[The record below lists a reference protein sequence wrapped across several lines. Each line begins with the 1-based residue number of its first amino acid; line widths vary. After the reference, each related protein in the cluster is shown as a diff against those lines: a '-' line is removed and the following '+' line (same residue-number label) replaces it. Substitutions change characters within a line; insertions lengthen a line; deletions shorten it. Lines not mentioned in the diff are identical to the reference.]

1 MLNKGTVLTGR
12 YEIIERIGTG
22 GMADVYKALD
32 NKLNRYVAIKVLK
45 REFREDEQFVAKFRQ
60 EARAVAGLSHP
71 NIVSVYDVGSDDTV
85 QYIVLELVEGITLK
99 KYIEKKG
106 HLPFKEAVSIA
117 IQVANGMEAAHAHHI
132 VHRDIKPQNI
142 IISKEGKVK
151 VTDFGIAKATQSG
164 TTTVSTAQ
172 MGSVHYMSPEQA
184 RGGYSDERSDIYSFG
199 ITLFEMLTGDVPF
212 DGDTTVAVA
221 VHHIQDEIIPPS
233 EKMEGIP
240 VSLDKIVQKCTK
252 KKVDARYQNADEL
265 IADLKRALI
274 NPDTDFVTPLPGTT
288 TAGAEDVQAQTT
300 SKESSGN
307 EGDATTDIS
316 DHTGFV
322 EETEKRKNPR
332 LDRILKWVGIGIAAA
347 LALVITFFSIRY
359 AQTGSLFGTPAETEE
374 SVETVRVPDIIGKTK
389 DEAEATLKEA
399 GFIIDLTEWNKGG
412 SDIDEV
418 GEQDPVGGTMKE
430 KGSKVKVM
438 RAVPT
443 TAPEKSKKLPDL
455 VGKTE
460 DEAIKMINELKEDGY
475 ELDYNISY
483 EYNADIPFGNVISTS
498 PKAGESVKNGR
509 TINILISRGGE
520 RVEVPNLANMTL
532 SQVESAL
539 DGAGLKYTYSGSEW
553 GVVDTQKPV
562 AGTSVEIGS
571 TVEIVM
577 KERPTTTT
585 TTAAPTVTSDGN
597 SVSVP
602 IVVRIPL
609 ESAIEK
615 LESAGLSY
623 SIREVTDAEGTVGN
637 VVYQSPTAGSILE
650 KGSTVNITVKVEEP
664 ETTTTQESTAEAAES
679 DE

>member
-71 NIVSVYDVGSDDTV
+71 NIVSVYDVGSDDAV

-151 VTDFGIAKATQSG
+151 VTDFGIAKATQSS

-212 DGDTTVAVA
+212 DGDSTVAVA

-233 EKMEGIP
+233 QKMSGIP

-274 NPDTDFVTPLPGTT
+274 NPDTDFVTPLPGATQ
-288 TAGAEDVQAQTT
+288 AGAEEVQAQTT
-300 SKESSGN
+300 SKEQSGN

-322 EETEKRKNPR
+322 EETEKKKNPR
-332 LDRILKWVGIGIAAA
+332 FDRMLKWIGIGIAAA
-347 LALVITFFSIRY
+347 LALVIIFFSIRFFTTSPEN
-359 AQTGSLFGTPAETEE
+359 TGETTMEQ
-374 SVETVRVPDIIGKTK
+374 VGVPNVIGKTK
-389 DEAEATLKEA
+389 DEAEAALRDA
-399 GFIIDLTEWNKGG
+399 GLIIDLTEWNKDG

-418 GEQDPVGGTMKE
+418 GDQEPKSNEMVD
-430 KGSKVKVM
+430 KGSKVKVK
-438 RAVPT
+438 RVVPT

-455 VGKTE
+455 AGKTE
-460 DEAIKMINELKEDGY
+460 DEAIKMLNGLKEDGY

-483 EYNADIPFGNVISTS
+483 EYNGDVPFGNVISTS
-498 PKAGESVKNGR
+498 PKAGENVKNGR
-509 TINILISRGGE
+509 TINILVSRGGE

-532 SQVESAL
+532 SQVEGAL
-539 DGAGLKYTYSGSEW
+539 DSAGLKYTYSGSEW

-585 TTAAPTVTSDGN
+585 TTTAEPTTTSDSN

-609 ESAIEK
+609 DSAIEK

-623 SIREVTDAEGTVGN
+623 TVREVSDAQGTVGN
-637 VVYQSPTAGSILE
+637 VVYQSPNAGTIVE
-650 KGSTVNITVKVEEP
+650 KGGTVNLTVKVEP
-664 ETTTTQESTAEAAES
+664 QETTAQEVQS
-679 DE
+679 DSGDSNE

>member
-71 NIVSVYDVGSDDTV
+71 NIVSVYDVGSDDAV

-151 VTDFGIAKATQSG
+151 VTDFGIAKATQSS

-212 DGDTTVAVA
+212 DGDSTVAVA

-233 EKMEGIP
+233 QKMSGIP

-274 NPDTDFVTPLPGTT
+274 NPDTDFVTPLPGATQ
-288 TAGAEDVQAQTT
+288 AGAEEVQAQTT
-300 SKESSGN
+300 SKEQSGN

-322 EETEKRKNPR
+322 EETEKKKNPR
-332 LDRILKWVGIGIAAA
+332 FDRMLKWIGIGIAAA
-347 LALVITFFSIRY
+347 LALVIIFFSIRFF
-359 AQTGSLFGTPAETEE
+359 AGPPVDTTET
-374 SVETVRVPDIIGKTK
+374 VETLKVPDVIGKTK
-389 DEAEATLKEA
+389 DEAEAALKDA
-399 GFIIDLTEWNKGG
+399 GFIIDLTEWDKGG
-412 SDIDEV
+412 SDLDEV
-418 GEQDPVGGTMKE
+418 GQQDPVSGTMKE
-430 KGSKVKVM
+430 KGSKVKVL

-455 VGKTE
+455 AGKTE
-460 DEAIKMINELKEDGY
+460 DEAIKILNDLKEDGY
-475 ELDYNISY
+475 EL
-483 EYNADIPFGNVISTS
+483 F
-498 PKAGESVKNGR
+498 
-509 TINILISRGGE
+509 
-520 RVEVPNLANMTL
+520 
-532 SQVESAL
+532 
-539 DGAGLKYTYSGSEW
+539 
-553 GVVDTQKPV
+553 
-562 AGTSVEIGS
+562 
-571 TVEIVM
+571 
-577 KERPTTTT
+577 
-585 TTAAPTVTSDGN
+585 
-597 SVSVP
+597 
-602 IVVRIPL
+602 
-609 ESAIEK
+609 
-615 LESAGLSY
+615 
-623 SIREVTDAEGTVGN
+623 
-637 VVYQSPTAGSILE
+637 
-650 KGSTVNITVKVEEP
+650 
-664 ETTTTQESTAEAAES
+664 
-679 DE
+679 